1 MTTGRTMVETVTLCV
16 CGGGGAGID
25 HHNSDDVNGHYCWK
39 ACGHTHS
46 LLLMNTVV
54 VAAVAGENKG

>member
-1 MTTGRTMVETVTLCV
+1 MYA
-16 CGGGGAGID
+16 GGGGID
-25 HHNSDDVNGHYCWK
+25 HHNSDDVSGHYCWR
-39 ACGHTHS
+39 AGGHTHS

>member
-1 MTTGRTMVETVTLCV
+1 MMMPMGITAGKLVDTL
-16 CGGGGAGID
+16 
-25 HHNSDDVNGHYCWK
+25 S
-39 ACGHTHS
+39 HS